1 MFAHHRRHMNHR
13 IYLLLGSNLGDRAA
27 NLARARRHL
36 QVTCGPILEASMLYA
51 TAAWGVTDQPDFL
64 NQAILIESSLDP
76 QALLQTVLRIEQE
89 IGRVRLQKW
98 GARTIDIDILFF
110 DHLTVQT
117 PELVIPHPELQNR
130 RFALVPMSEIS
141 ATFMHPVLNK
151 TIQELLHLCPDS
163 SAVAP
168 YLL

>member
-1 MFAHHRRHMNHR
+1 MNDC
-13 IYLLLGSNLGDRAA
+13 IFLLLGSNLGDRAA

-36 QVTCGPILEASMLYA
+36 QIACGPILKTSAIYT

-64 NQAILIESSLDP
+64 NQALCLQSILSP

-110 DHLTVQT
+110 GDRAVQT
-117 PELVIPHPELQNR
+117 PELIIPHPELQNR
-130 RFALVPMSEIS
+130 RFALVPMNEMAGS
-141 ATFMHPVLNK
+141 FMHPVLNK
-151 TIQELLHLCPDS
+151 TIQELLRICPDT
-163 SAVAP
+163 SAVE
-168 YLL
+168 LF

>member
-1 MFAHHRRHMNHR
+1 MGSDINHR
-13 IYLLLGSNLGDRAA
+13 IFLLLGGNLGDRAA

-36 QVTCGPILEASMLYA
+36 QITCGPILKASAIYT

-64 NQAILIESSLDP
+64 NQALLIESDLAP
-76 QALLQTVLRIEQE
+76 KALLQTVLRIEQE

-110 DHLTVQT
+110 DELTVQT

-130 RFALVPMSEIS
+130 RFALVPLSEIADS
-141 ATFMHPVLNK
+141 FVHPVLNK
-151 TIQELLHLCPDS
+151 TIRELLLQCPDTA
-163 SAVAP
+163 AVEP

>member
-1 MFAHHRRHMNHR
+1 MNHR
-13 IYLLLGSNLGDRAA
+13 IFLLLGSNLGDRAA

-36 QVTCGPILEASMLYA
+36 QTACGPILKASALYT

-64 NQAILIESSLDP
+64 NQAILIESTLDP
-76 QALLQTVLRIEQE
+76 QALLETVLRIEQE

-110 DHLTVQT
+110 DETIIQT
-117 PELVIPHPELQNR
+117 PGLVIPHPELQNR
-130 RFALVPMSEIS
+130 RFALVPLNEID
-141 ATFMHPVLNK
+141 AALVHPVLNK
-151 TIQELLHLCPDS
+151 TIQELLDLCPDT
-163 SAVAP
+163 SAVEP